1 MAQIKV
7 KNPVTGGIFTINDT
21 DFDSVYKPLG
31 WTKVSDTTSTPS
43 STTSTN
49 TSGWVD
55 PATGQSTPKG
65 VGELKTEYDKR
76 MNKTTTTSTTT
87 TNTQAPTGTTSNVQ
101 KATLYG
107 PNDTPEVVEVG
118 SARAAELQAQGWG
131 LSKGS
136 YKAPTTTNTQAPT
149 GTTINNEIPAE
160 DKAWINAAYQKYF
173 DRPATSSELANWAKE
188 TPAALDQFLNKEKLT
203 YGYVSKADGI
213 AQKARYDSAIAT
225 IESSNLP
232 DDIKSLWKTVVGMYP
247 DATDFNAD
255 EILNTFNKIKDETID
270 PYYKELADIAIA
282 DVKDSYKNLIS
293 SREMELESERALAGK
308 DIRQAKSSLE
318 KSGMTFTGKA
328 VEELGAD
335 SAYAQDGN
343 TAMPTQIPF
352 AGMDGTFYEGNVNQA
367 NRLIA
372 TSTAARYAKAQQDLG
387 RKAEDYLG
395 TSEASKL
402 GIPYTPAGVNVSGSL
417 GLAAEE
423 KKASTL
429 QTIINQWR
437 EKQNLKQNI

>member
-7 KNPVTGGIFTINDT
+7 KNPVTGAIFTISDT

-31 WTKVSDTTSTPS
+31 WTKVS
-43 STTSTN
+43 
-49 TSGWVD
+49 
-55 PATGQSTPKG
+55 
-65 VGELKTEYDKR
+65 E
-76 MNKTTTTSTTT
+76 TTTTPAP
-87 TNTQAPTGTTSNVQ
+87 TNTNVQ

-118 SARAAELQAQGWG
+118 SARAAELQSQGWG
-131 LSKGS
+131 LSKGT
-136 YKAPTTTNTQAPT
+136 YKAPTTTNTPT
-149 GTTINNEIPAE
+149 VTTSSVNNEIPAE
-160 DKAWINAAYQKYF
+160 DKAWVNAAYQKYF
-173 DRPATSSELANWAKE
+173 DRPATSTELANWAKE
-188 TPAALDQFLNKEKLT
+188 TPAALDQFLNKEKSV
-203 YGYVSKADGI
+203 YGYVSKADGV
-213 AQKARYDSAIAT
+213 AQKARYDSAMAT

-232 DDIKSLWKTVVGMYP
+232 DDIKALWKTVVGMYP

-255 EILNTFNKIKDETID
+255 EIMTTFNKIKETTLD
-270 PYYKELADIAIA
+270 PYYKELADVAIA

-328 VEELGAD
+328 IEELGAD
-335 SAYAQDGN
+335 SAYAQNGN
-343 TAMPTQIPF
+343 TAMPEQIPF

-395 TSEASKL
+395 TSEAAKL
-402 GIPYTPAGVNVSGSL
+402 GIAYTPAGVNVSGTL

-429 QTIINQWR
+429 QTLINQWR
-437 EKQNLKQNI
+437 DKQNLKTNI